1 MTKQPKVQNLVQFAV
16 ERGMVT
22 DHDVLSHIHAG
33 LRSMPTTKTYAR
45 RNSQELRRLQ
55 VARDATV
62 AAYQAAVESGDII
75 PPPKPTL
82 EDRASG
88 HPDLAS
94 TQAAIR
100 LLGKRAQRQQS
111 AL

>member
-16 ERGMVT
+16 EHGMVT
-22 DHDVLSHIHAG
+22 DHDVLAHIHAG
-33 LRSMPTTKTYAR
+33 LRSMPTTKAYAR

-55 VARDATV
+55 LARDASL
-62 AAYQAAVESGDII
+62 AAYQAAVDSGDVIQ
-75 PPPKPTL
+75 PSKPTL
-82 EDRASG
+82 EERASG

-100 LLGKRAQRQQS
+100 LLKKRAQKQR
-111 AL
+111 AAA